1 MLHAHLSSPDERAQF
16 ITEAQLLKKLRHPYI
31 LPIIDAGIH
40 EGVPFIVTEY
50 AAGGSLQDYLKQHPK
65 QPLPLEAALSILVQV
80 GQALQ
85 YAHQQHIV
93 HRDLKPGNILFDAQ
107 GKALLADFGIATQYP
122 QAQ

>member
-1 MLHAHLSSPDERAQF
+1 M
-16 ITEAQLLKKLRHPYI
+16 
-31 LPIIDAGIH
+31 
-40 EGVPFIVTEY
+40 GVPFIVTEY